1 MVLYIFFLF
10 LFKFYF
16 FWTIYINR
24 RYSWEGK
31 CSRPY
36 LLYLFIPSH
45 RRIHTHTWGHITIHV
60 YGRLPFPSYG
70 YGDRPF
76 YHFGHNITNV
86 IQANQTT
93 LRNTIRSTAFFFISS
108 CWSINKFI
116 LRNTRNSFQYYHNEK
131 ISEKILSNV
140 LNRTHKWKLIVQ
152 TDSLK

>member
-1 MVLYIFFLF
+1 MVLYIFLFFFLF
-10 LFKFYF
+10 FYF
-16 FWTIYINR
+16 FFFFYIWTIYINR

-45 RRIHTHTWGHITIHV
+45 RRIHAYTWGHITIHV

-86 IQANQTT
+86 IQVNQTT

-116 LRNTRNSFQYYHNEK
+116 LLNTLEFIPVLHNEK
-131 ISEKILSNV
+131 DI
-140 LNRTHKWKLIVQ
+140 
-152 TDSLK
+152 